1 MAFVLELQTTSNQHY
16 IQNYIIGITREF
28 DINAKIYQTSD
39 KIVCAFASEHEKL
52 QECLD
57 AIAQKLPASLF
68 LKSSTSYEI
77 EEEPESLPELK
88 NPYPL
93 NLGLCPSC
101 QKEMFDVSS
110 RRYYY
115 PFTSCSCCGGNY
127 SFLHNYP
134 YERANTSF
142 KFMVPCPDCQSE
154 TNSVGLREKH
164 QTNSCHSCGIAVKLL
179 NKTTE
184 RYANDAGSFRTM
196 FEVAAKAL
204 QDNQKILIKTTF
216 GYRLFYK
223 ADKMHN
229 DSILMMINASKITDH
244 LSLITEE
251 FNALLSIERP
261 ILNVTLKNET
271 LKESLGANT
280 AYVKYPDDGFCIL
293 LGAELQKIGVDF
305 IAYEESDEN
314 CEADMLMDY
323 DLELSGQSDM
333 RFFLNKDVSFI
344 AEGERVSFPSANF
357 QAKSLVSVSDRFVGL
372 PDGETMFF
380 DVIEHFDSVK
390 VDKANVLEGVKESYH
405 SNQTLYTQEEASF
418 MSVIA
423 EHNLFGERCVGA
435 YFDEEP
441 SFLYYD
447 GKNVIR
453 IVPPKTFDS
462 SKLIEDMATLREGSD
477 RLVVNLQKNM
487 PEIYAKL
494 ERLQTKENVKLFEAV
509 AILLGLSDESMRGV
523 TKEAMKFVGKGGIQ
537 MDTHV
542 KDNRF
547 DHAAFLSSI
556 VSYQLADVS
565 TSILAYSI
573 FESFGDY
580 FNDILQELKS
590 KTKANQIILC
600 GTHFANQSL
609 FSRMQRNLK
618 ATPPFMNK
626 VYPIGKENAVVGGV
640 YL

>member
-1 MAFVLELQTTSNQHY
+1 MAFVLELQLTSNQQY
-16 IQNYIIGITREF
+16 IKNYVIAITREF
-28 DINAKIYQTSD
+28 SINAKIYQSND

-52 QECLD
+52 QECLE

-68 LKSSTSYEI
+68 LKSSSSYTI
-77 EEEPESLPELK
+77 DEEPDSLPELE
-88 NPYPL
+88 NSFPL

-101 QKEMFDVSS
+101 QKEMFEVSS

-115 PFTSCSCCGGNY
+115 PFSSCTCCGGNY
-127 SFLHNYP
+127 SFLSSYP
-134 YERANTSF
+134 YERTNTSF
-142 KFMVPCPDCQSE
+142 KFITPCKACEEEQS
-154 TNSVGLREKH
+154 NVGLKEKH
-164 QTNSCHSCGIAVKLL
+164 QTNSCHECGVPVRLV

-204 QDNQKILIKTTF
+204 NDDKKVLIKTTF

-223 ADKMHN
+223 SDKMID
-229 DSILMMINASKITDH
+229 DSILMMINATKITDH

-271 LKESLGANT
+271 LKEMLDRNT
-280 AYVKYPDDGFCIL
+280 TYVKYPDDGFCIL
-293 LGAELQKIGVDF
+293 LGAELQKLGIDF
-305 IAYEESDEN
+305 IAYEEAGEE

-323 DLELSGQSDM
+323 DLEVTPQSDM
-333 RFFLNKDVSFI
+333 RFFLNKDVSFV
-344 AEGERVSFPSANF
+344 AEGDRVSFPSANF
-357 QAKSLVSVSDRFVGL
+357 EAKSIVSVGEEIVGL
-372 PDGETMFF
+372 PKENQMFF
-380 DVIEHFDSVK
+380 DVMEHFDSVK
-390 VDKANVLEGVKESYH
+390 VDKASVLEGIDEKYH
-405 SNQTLYTQEEASF
+405 SNQSIYVEEEASF
-418 MSVIA
+418 MSVVA
-423 EHNLFGERCVGA
+423 ENNLFGEKCVGA

-453 IVPPKTFDS
+453 IVPPKHFEA
-462 SKLIEDMATLREGSD
+462 SKILEEIATLREGSD
-477 RLVVNLQKNM
+477 RLVVNLQKSM
-487 PEIYAKL
+487 PEVYAKL
-494 ERLQTKENVKLFEAV
+494 ELLQTKENVKLFEAV
-509 AILLGLSDESMRGV
+509 AIILGLSDESMSGV

-537 MDTHV
+537 IDTHV
-542 KDNRF
+542 TDNRF
-547 DHAAFLSSI
+547 DHAAFLASI

-565 TSILAYSI
+565 TSIMAYSI

-580 FNDILQELKS
+580 FNEILQELKA
-590 KTKANQIILC
+590 KTKATNIILC

-618 ATPPFMNK
+618 MTPPFMNK
-626 VYPIGKENAVVGGV
+626 NYPIGKESAVVGGV